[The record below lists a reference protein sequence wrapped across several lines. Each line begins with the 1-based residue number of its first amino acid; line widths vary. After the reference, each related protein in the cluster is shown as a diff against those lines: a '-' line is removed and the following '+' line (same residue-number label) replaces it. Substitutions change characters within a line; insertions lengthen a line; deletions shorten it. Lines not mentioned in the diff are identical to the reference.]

1 MSSYFIR
8 LNGKM
13 VGPLETTKIRQ
24 LMERGKC
31 NGNTPVSSDRSRWFS
46 LSDIADFRVVTP
58 VVKVAKAEA
67 ATVARVQPLFTC
79 TCPSCS
85 YRFRESPGRRGMS
98 VNCPACGTAF
108 IAPGIETSSG
118 GNVQPSLMS
127 SPLDVAGRA
136 DHTIRNVILAGVAV
150 VIAVL
155 LAAGGVFWY
164 LTRPSGGDFKSVV
177 ERYRQA
183 VGVVVLV
190 VSDREGT
197 KRSIPVGTAFAISP
211 SHFATNGHV
220 ALDIRQ
226 LSQKGEDVGLSV
238 DSVEIRLSNTGG
250 KAYPVTH
257 VQIHKQYNDI
267 ANPGYNPD
275 VAVLTVAGKVDTYF
289 QRASRRQLESLTAGM
304 RIASLGFPMEGL
316 VNRNINVLEPVATFA
331 DGVIKSM
338 TDFEE
343 KDAGPSG
350 NVSIKHSIPTTG
362 GSSGS
367 PIFLSDGR
375 VIGIIW
381 GGNVVLESSGRRPS
395 AAMHN
400 FGVRIDL
407 LDGVGDPVALKDFLG
422 NH

>member
-31 NGNTPVSSDRSRWFS
+31 NGNTPVSTDRSRWFS

-190 VSDREGT
+190 VSDQEGA

-211 SHFATNGHV
+211 SHFATNGHI
-220 ALDIRQ
+220 ALGISQ
-226 LSQKGEDVGLSV
+226 LNKKLEDAGLSV

-250 KAYPVTH
+250 KAYPVTY
-257 VQIHKQYNDI
+257 VQVHKKYNDM
-267 ANPGYNPD
+267 ANSNFNPD
-275 VAVLTVAGKVDTYF
+275 VAILTIDGKVGTYF
-289 QRASRRQLESLTAGM
+289 PRASRRTLESLTAGT
-304 RIASLGFPMEGL
+304 RVASLGFPMEGL
-316 VNRNINVLEPVATFA
+316 SKENINVLEPVATFA

-343 KDAGPSG
+343 RDAGR
-350 NVSIKHSIPTTG
+350 TG
-362 GSSGS
+362 EGAGQ
-367 PIFLSDGR
+367 R
-375 VIGIIW
+375 
-381 GGNVVLESSGRRPS
+381 
-395 AAMHN
+395 A
-400 FGVRIDL
+400 
-407 LDGVGDPVALKDFLG
+407 
-422 NH
+422 